1 MDINIGLELPTDGF
15 WGDSM
20 DIIIWIFNHI
30 LIVPFVFGIVGAIW
44 VLAVDSKT
52 VKKYSNK
59 TLYFIKNNLIV
70 IIVFLV
76 AIFSIYWFFARPAT
90 VRSKCVKEL
99 RSEVQKGKFNED
111 STVDSANLVY
121 RLCLIK
127 NGLKP
132 EDLISGFK

>member
-1 MDINIGLELPTDGF
+1 MDINIGLNLPTDGF
-15 WGDSM
+15 WSQSL

-76 AIFSIYWFFARPAT
+76 AIFSIYWFFVRPGMIRKECLNNALNAARESDKDYDLKSLNLIFRA
-90 VRSKCVKEL
+90 CQVKH
-99 RSEVQKGKFNED
+99 GM
-111 STVDSANLVY
+111 
-121 RLCLIK
+121 
-127 NGLKP
+127 KP
-132 EDLISGFK
+132 EDLISDLR